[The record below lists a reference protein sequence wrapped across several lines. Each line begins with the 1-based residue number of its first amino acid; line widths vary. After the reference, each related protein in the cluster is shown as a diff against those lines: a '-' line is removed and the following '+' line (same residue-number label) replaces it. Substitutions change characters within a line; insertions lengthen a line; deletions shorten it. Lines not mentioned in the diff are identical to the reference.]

1 MSRVRTAV
9 ATEVLLLLGL
19 VAFVAAA
26 FLVERGAGIEGAVT
40 LGRIPRIAFAALPSL
55 LWLGYF
61 RARDS
66 QELEPRPLVVALF
79 LGGALVAA
87 PVSGLV
93 IDLARAT
100 GVGEAPGF
108 DRFGGARLVSA
119 FLVVGLGQELVK
131 YLVVRYSVYPLPEVS
146 HPVDGLIYAT
156 AVGLGFATYR
166 SHELLAAQGDA
177 VVLSVGAARVVTTT
191 LAHASFAS
199 VLGLALGWAKFWPSG
214 PLRRGLVLGGGLAL
228 ATLLNGAF
236 GVVEQAIAAPG
247 LEIAP
252 WRGVAFAFG
261 FAALVLVAIS
271 FPMRKMVAAAARRES
286 SP

>member
-1 MSRVRTAV
+1 
-9 ATEVLLLLGL
+9 VLLLLGL

-40 LGRIPRIAFAALPSL
+40 LGPVPRIAFAALPAL

-66 QELEPRPLVVALF
+66 QEVEPRPLVLALF

-87 PVSGLV
+87 PAAGFV
-93 IDLARAT
+93 IDLAQTSA
-100 GVGEAPGF
+100 VGDAEAF
-108 DRFGGARLVSA
+108 DRFGGARLVGA
-119 FLVVGLGQELVK
+119 FLVIALAQELSK

-156 AVGLGFATYR
+156 AVGLGFAAYR
-166 SHELLAAQGDA
+166 SHQLLAAQGDA

-191 LAHASFAS
+191 LAHACFAS
-199 VLGLALGWAKFWPSG
+199 VLGLALGWAKFWPMG

-228 ATLLNGAF
+228 ATALNGTF
-236 GVVEQAIAAPG
+236 GVVESAIAAPG
-247 LEIAP
+247 LDTSP

-261 FAALVLVAIS
+261 FAALVLIAVS
-271 FPMRKMVAAAARRES
+271 VPMRRMVATAARRAG
-286 SP
+286 